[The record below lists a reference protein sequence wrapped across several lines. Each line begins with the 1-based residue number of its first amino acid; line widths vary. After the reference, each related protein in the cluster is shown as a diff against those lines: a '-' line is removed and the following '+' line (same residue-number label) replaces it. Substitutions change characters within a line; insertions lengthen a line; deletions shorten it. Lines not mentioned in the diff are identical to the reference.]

1 MIISMIGRYQ
11 VVYGTLQEFES
22 PSFKQPT
29 GISYPISSIVSLVNF
44 QQNIANVAE
53 WGQLDNGHWIPTLQN
68 GKVRVSFIAPA
79 SPAKTSGSIHIL
91 KINDT
96 GMISVDGLP
105 YE

>member
-1 MIISMIGRYQ
+1 MIISITGRYQ
-11 VVYGTLQEFES
+11 ILDGNLQEFET

-29 GISYPISSIVSLVNF
+29 GSNYPTSSIVTLVKF
-44 QQNIANVAE
+44 QENIANVAE

-68 GKVRVSFIAPA
+68 GKVKVSFIAPA
-79 SPAKTSGSIHIL
+79 SPAKISNSIHIL
-91 KINDT
+91 KINET

>member
-1 MIISMIGRYQ
+1 
-11 VVYGTLQEFES
+11 
-22 PSFKQPT
+22 
-29 GISYPISSIVSLVNF
+29 
-44 QQNIANVAE
+44 
-53 WGQLDNGHWIPTLQN
+53 
-68 GKVRVSFIAPA
+68 VSFIAPA

>member
-1 MIISMIGRYQ
+1 MIISMTGRYQ

-22 PSFKQPT
+22 PLFKQPT
-29 GISYPISSIVSLVNF
+29 GNSYPISSIVSLVKF
-44 QQNIANVAE
+44 QENIANVAE
-53 WGQLDNGHWIPTLQN
+53 WGQLDNGYWVPTLQN

-79 SPAKTSGSIHIL
+79 SPAKISGSIHIL
-91 KINDT
+91 KINDA